1 MDIRDMDE
9 AGDAQGAIAEARVG
23 RFSALAN
30 ELQTAGVHAAIVEWV
45 RAGCQ
50 KTKRKLP
57 GRPGRDPHIELMV
70 DVEYRHYRDMV
81 PPEDLSEKAL
91 ELTISEA
98 NNNLNVREIRRIV
111 AERLA
116 KNISGLATKLGISK
130 AEAKRILDERRE
142 QAWQRWR
149 EWSPESDAD
158 EGAGP
163 SGG

>member
-1 MDIRDMDE
+1 
-9 AGDAQGAIAEARVG
+9 
-23 RFSALAN
+23 
-30 ELQTAGVHAAIVEWV
+30 
-45 RAGCQ
+45 
-50 KTKRKLP
+50 
-57 GRPGRDPHIELMV
+57 
-70 DVEYRHYRDMV
+70 
-81 PPEDLSEKAL
+81 
-91 ELTISEA
+91 
-98 NNNLNVREIRRIV
+98 LNVREIRRIV

-149 EWSPESDAD
+149 EWSAESDAD